1 MGVLRSGTDDE
12 NRAIRDRVC
21 RGIDVASVVVGAR
34 DEDDIEPEV
43 VGGFVKGGVGGVGED
58 DLTALDAP
66 LCPGPFPGGFDG
78 HQDRFGAAGGHEA
91 GGVIAMEQGGHRADH
106 LSLDLAE

>member
-12 NRAIRDRVC
+12 NRAIRDRVS

-34 DEDDIEPEV
+34 DKDDIKSEV

-66 LCPGPFPGGFDG
+66 LPGPVPG
-78 HQDRFGAAGGHEA
+78 RF
-91 GGVIAMEQGGHRADH
+91 
-106 LSLDLAE
+106 